1 MVDLVFPAPTNQ
13 SSFFDMMNYFN
24 SLTDVGQ
31 GSMFWT
37 VMLIVISAMAFLM
50 MKTYSVEKAAAGS
63 FIFAAI
69 IAFFFRLLGWV
80 NDYVL
85 TICILLAIFGVFLL
99 MKESSQYE

>member
-13 SSFFDMMNYFN
+13 SSFFDMIGYFN

-37 VMLIVISAMAFLM
+37 VILIVMASMAFLM
-50 MKTYSVEKAAAGS
+50 MKAYSVEKAAGIA
-63 FIFAAI
+63 FIFSAI
-69 IAFFFRLLGWV
+69 MAFFFRMLGWV

-85 TICILLAIFGVFLL
+85 TICVILMIFGVILL
-99 MKESSQYE
+99 VKEGAVYE